1 LASLTDDCKRA
12 FGGAS
17 GLLTMPLLDDRCS
30 QPKIN
35 AIIRRYWHV
44 AESPQYV
51 DIAVPLDPIVAAD

>member
-44 AESPQYV
+44 AESPQLLTS
-51 DIAVPLDPIVAAD
+51 PFR